1 MVAYVQTGCR
11 HNAALVSWK
20 PLGQSLFTAYRDVTE
35 AAAAAALPVVAA
47 PAVEG
52 PAVPLLALVLEVS
65 E

>member
-1 MVAYVQTGCR
+1 MVAYVQTGR
-11 HNAALVSWK
+11 RQNAALVSWK

-35 AAAAAALPVVAA
+35 AAAALPVVAA